1 MTHSS
6 APASVADVQRY
17 WDARPCNLWH
27 SPEPV
32 GSREYFDEVEYR
44 YATEPYFQW
53 MPDRLFRSFERRFGW
68 HLLITAEAV

>member
-1 MTHSS
+1 MVELAVDHVF
-6 APASVADVQRY
+6 PYRIRDY
-17 WDARPCNLWH
+17 
-27 SPEPV
+27 
-32 GSREYFDEVEYR
+32 VEYR